1 MSDDLRA
8 RMRAVFRPKDSS
20 VKLSGSAKAPY
31 GRSNVGS
38 AKENAVTDGSGRYG
52 VLSKE
57 INAVTLVRPFST
69 NNKASQRENTL
80 CSVCGA
86 GGDLWTLGPVTVHE
100 ECASRL
106 PKPGLAEPSAAYQA
120 TPAEPDGTACRV
132 TIIEIPAKGL
142 RFRRTFAHLQL
153 RPPAYIPEDRWR
165 QAIEDGRVF
174 LSKWGE
180 TAQQLGWNSAD
191 LFGLHAVP
199 ERPHQSYRRLSRY
212 DCTGLCWLL
221 EGRPVVALT
230 ADTAAI
236 ESPATG
242 NITTYRRFNKP
253 ALGLLGDSLDDLD
266 SRWRQ

>member
-20 VKLSGSAKAPY
+20 VKLSNSAKAPY
-31 GRSNVGS
+31 GRYNVGS
-38 AKENAVTDGSGRYG
+38 TKENAVTDGSGCYG

-69 NNKASQRENTL
+69 NNKASQGENTL

-86 GGDLWTLGPVTVHE
+86 GGDLWALDTPTGPVTVHE

-106 PKPGLAEPSAAYQA
+106 PKPELAEPSAAYQA
-120 TPAEPDGTACRV
+120 TSAEPGGTACKV
-132 TIIEIPAKGL
+132 TIVDIPAKGL
-142 RFRRTFAHLQL
+142 RYRRTFAHLQL

-180 TAQQLGWNSAD
+180 TAQQLGWDSRD
-191 LFGLHAVP
+191 LFGLHTP
-199 ERPHQSYRRLSRY
+199 PDKPHPSYRRLSRY

-236 ESPATG
+236 QNPTG

-253 ALGLLGDSLDDLD
+253 SYGPLGDSLDDL
-266 SRWRQ
+266 Q